1 MTSEAPPI
9 NRPKRM
15 PDPPEA
21 FDPLRFCIFTTI
33 ALIAW
38 AITPPAAVVWT
49 SGMGLFAYWKAR
61 RAGLVKS
68 RCVLGDTRLVMVYL
82 ALAFIGGAVAFGV
95 RVSGWLS

>member
-1 MTSEAPPI
+1 MTSDAPPI
-9 NRPKRM
+9 NRPRRL

-38 AITPPAAVVWT
+38 AATPPLAVVWT
-49 SGMGLFAYWKAR
+49 SGMGLWAYARAR

-68 RCVLGDTRLVMVYL
+68 RCVLGDTRLVMGYL
-82 ALAFIGGAVAFGV
+82 ALAFVGGAVAFGW
-95 RVSGWLS
+95 RVAGWLS